1 MSTISELNI
10 KPFITK
16 KLTEDNLTYEELSIV
31 LKQMFPNY
39 KGFSVRSLQRYCSG
53 ENIHKT
59 SQLNDSNLNDVVLT
73 SVMQVSIVI
82 PSVRSMQVYYVLQPA
97 LLVHVHVYL
106 YGFL

>member
-1 MSTISELNI
+1 M
-10 KPFITK
+10 K

-59 SQLNDSNLNDVVLT
+59 SRLNDSDLNEVVLT

-82 PSVRSMQVYYVLQPA
+82 PSVRSMQVYMYCSP
-97 LLVHVHVYL
+97 HC
-106 YGFL
+106 